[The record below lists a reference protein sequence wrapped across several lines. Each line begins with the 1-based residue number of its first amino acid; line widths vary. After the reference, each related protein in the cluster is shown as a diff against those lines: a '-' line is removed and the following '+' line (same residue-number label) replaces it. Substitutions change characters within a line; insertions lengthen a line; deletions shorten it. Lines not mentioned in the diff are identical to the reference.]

1 MTAFSPRC
9 LIAAAALVGVQG
21 LAHAIAT
28 TTPAGTNVTFSG
40 VASLSQSLTVSNS
53 VGGSLSITP
62 QGGSHI
68 TGLNG
73 KVGVSQNSAADTT
86 VGTGEGILFSFA
98 KGVTLSRL
106 QLDVPGTGGTFT
118 LSVNGGSAQTYTL
131 ATFQNPVAIVGST
144 FLFGWSGTDYAINS
158 VTFGKATSPVPEADV
173 VAMVLA
179 GAGIAAFAARRQ
191 RRTQTA

>member
-1 MTAFSPRC
+1 MFTAFPRR
-9 LIAAAALVGVQG
+9 LIAVAALMGAQG
-21 LAHAIAT
+21 MAHAIAT

-40 VASLSQSLTVSNS
+40 VASLSQSLTVNNS
-53 VGGSLSITP
+53 VGGTLTITP

-68 TGLNG
+68 TGLSG

-86 VGTGEGILFSFA
+86 VGSGEGILFSFT

-106 QLDVPGTGGTFT
+106 LLDMPGTGGSFT
-118 LSVNGGSAQTYTL
+118 LSVNGGGAQTYSV
-131 ATFQNPVAIVGST
+131 ATFQNSVSIAGST
-144 FLFGWSGTDYAINS
+144 FLFGWSGTNYAINS
-158 VTFGKATSPVPEADV
+158 ATFGKATSPVPEADV

-191 RRTQTA
+191 RRSKAA